1 MKMRTRLA
9 AVAAVLLGLAAGAA
23 AQQKAKNAAPA
34 VDEKAAMEAWQKA
47 MTPGEGQKKL
57 SPMVGTF
64 ETKVRTWMD
73 PDPNK
78 APEDTAGSSVNT
90 WALGDRYVQMKY
102 EGIMMGETLNGV
114 GFVGFDNV
122 SKKYVSTWM
131 DTAGTGMMWSTG
143 TMDASGKVLSMKA
156 TVNDP
161 STGKASPVDTKI
173 TIADN
178 DHHKLEMWGKNPAGK
193 MAKIMEIEYTRK
205 K

>member
-57 SPMVGTF
+57 SPMVGNF

-78 APEDTAGSSVNT
+78 PPEDTAGSSVNT

-143 TMDASGKVLSMKA
+143 TMDASGKVLSLKA

-161 STGKASPVDTKI
+161 STGKPSPVDTKI

>member
-1 MKMRTRLA
+1 MKKLTRLA
-9 AVAAVLLGLAAGAA
+9 AVAAALLGLAAGAA
-23 AQQKAKNAAPA
+23 AQQKAKKAGAP

-57 SPMVGTF
+57 APMVGTF

-73 PDPNK
+73 PDPSK
-78 APEDTAGSSVNT
+78 PPEDTAGSSVNT

-102 EGIMMGETLNGV
+102 DGIMMGETLTGI
-114 GFVGFDNV
+114 GFLGFDNV

-156 TVNDP
+156 MVNDP
-161 STGKASPVDTKI
+161 STGKPSAADTKI
-173 TIADN
+173 TITDN
-178 DHHKLEMWGKNPAGK
+178 DHHKLEMWGRNPEGK